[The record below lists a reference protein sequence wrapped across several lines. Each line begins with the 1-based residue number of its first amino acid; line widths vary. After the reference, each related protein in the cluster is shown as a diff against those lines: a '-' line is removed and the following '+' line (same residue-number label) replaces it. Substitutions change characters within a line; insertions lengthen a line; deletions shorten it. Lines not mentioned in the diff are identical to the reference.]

1 MCDFENYE
9 EAVRLY
15 LPQVIKLDGQESLVP
30 GVKSIPKKKKKSVIS
45 TQNIQN
51 NNPNKPQTAPSR
63 MKSPILVT
71 PQ

>member
-45 TQNIQN
+45 TQDI
-51 NNPNKPQTAPSR
+51 
-63 MKSPILVT
+63 
-71 PQ
+71 